1 MGHDKLRKFA
11 ENETFSCLLQPSAQ
25 ELLADGYF
33 NLRDHAVKGHW
44 DRFFDSL
51 AGAGSPLQ
59 DFALR
64 AHPSQP
70 DGWAPPVHEATG
82 GHGPA
87 GETLPPPGQESK
99 IDDIDFCSRIAAVAG
114 ARTDIVL
121 ELGCGK
127 GEYTI
132 ALAERHPERDYIGV
146 DIKGARLWKGAK
158 YATEHRLPN
167 VAFLRTRVEFITAFF
182 APGEVSEVW
191 LTFSDPQFRSEN
203 SRLSSPLFLER
214 YRSFMKPGGV
224 VHLKTDSRF
233 LHEYTRAVCELNGL
247 RILACTI
254 DLYGMSPGDK
264 AAPAVPPEDRS
275 HPRLRKREGPTSE
288 KSASADR
295 PGPGTLHAKSERDL
309 RAAGG
314 SGDMPP
320 YSMGWGPA
328 QPDVCG
334 RGLPVGSPAEIPE
347 EVRSVQTFYEKLFL
361 EQGYPI
367 TYLSFVIDHDGPYRS
382 PVEAGTFDT
391 DYWRSVEGP
400 RLLFG
405 HDSAETRR
413 QKLKEAA
420 ARDE

>member
-33 NLRDHAVKGHW
+33 HLRDHAVKGHW
-44 DRFFDSL
+44 NRFFDSL
-51 AGAGSPLQ
+51 AATGSPLQ

-99 IDDIDFCSRIAAVAG
+99 IDDIDSCSRIAAVAG
-114 ARTDIVL
+114 DGPDRDSDYPAIPLEGAQGVMAELPEAGSRTDIVL

-233 LHEYTRAVCELNGL
+233 LYEYTRAVCELNGL
-247 RILACTI
+247 RILACTT
-254 DLYGMSPGDK
+254 DLYGMSAGDQ
-264 AAPAVPPEDRS
+264 
-275 HPRLRKREGPTSE
+275 
-288 KSASADR
+288 ADR
-295 PGPGTLHAKSERDL
+295 QAPPADCATLGIIRGGTASEAKR
-309 RAAGG
+309 
-314 SGDMPP
+314 
-320 YSMGWGPA
+320 WGPA